1 MIIPLLIRLN
11 VRTAELYINV
21 DSSTKRGS
29 TMNIHLWISVL
40 GTLDSEC
47 EYRRGLL
54 STIMPYFQSTSARID
69 IVISIL
75 TVTSPKYCVL
85 WEFHTDLNSNLE
97 NHLIIIECFS
107 LVKNIIPIVKQWK
120 YIVNLNSWKKII
132 SDGFINRCREWSI

>member
-1 MIIPLLIRLN
+1 MPLLIRLY

-29 TMNIHLWISVL
+29 TMNTHLWISVL

-54 STIMPYFQSTSARID
+54 SIIMPYFQSTSARID
-69 IVISIL
+69 IVISLL
-75 TVTSPKYCVL
+75 TVTSPEHCAL
-85 WEFHTDLNSNLE
+85 WQFHTDLNSKFGD
-97 NHLIIIECFS
+97 HLIIIECFL
-107 LVKNIIPIVKQWK
+107 LVKNIILIVEQWR